1 MTCMHITYLYVCLFL
16 IPLCMCSH
24 LCISVY
30 TSYVGVYYY
39 CSINWCDHIQPY
51 VSSEASTDMCVNLSM
66 FLPSLIY
73 GMKPLFK
80 WRLILICCT
89 AVNMT
94 SKTGN
99 TLDNIKIILVFCL
112 FCQILAGY
120 GLRFCFLFN
129 WDKHKFE

>member
-1 MTCMHITYLYVCLFL
+1 MHAGFMTCMHITYLYVCLFL
-16 IPLCMCSH
+16 LCMCSH

-30 TSYVGVYYY
+30 TSYVGAYYY
-39 CSINWCDHIQPY
+39 CSINWCDHMQPY
-51 VSSEASTDMCVNLSM
+51 MFSEASTDMYVNLSM
-66 FLPSLIY
+66 FLPSVIY

-99 TLDNIKIILVFCL
+99 TVDTTADNIGVWFILPNFSRL
-112 FCQILAGY
+112 WAQQIL
-120 GLRFCFLFN
+120 LFI
-129 WDKHKFE
+129 